1 MVFKFLRNL
10 VSPASSAPR
19 QAPQEASVEY
29 NGHTIV
35 PTPRQEGGVWR
46 VMGVISKEIDGGA
59 KSHTFVRADTH
70 ADEDEAVSPTIAKGD
85 RIIDEQGERLLRD
98 E

>member
-19 QAPQEASVEY
+19 QPAPEASVEY
-29 NGHTIV
+29 NGYTIV

-46 VMGVISKEIDGGA
+46 VMGVISKEIDGEA

-70 ADEDEAVSPTIAKGD
+70 AGKDETVSLTVAKAK
-85 RIIDEQGERLLRD
+85 RIIDEQGEKLLRK